1 MKELEIIKAIQEAQE
16 ELKKSND
23 RNEEREMKDL
33 EKFIEEKNNELERD
47 LNNLTEDDK
56 KVFDY
61 YVKIVNEDNVT
72 FEELIKDL
80 TDTGIVELIKTIT
93 LNYVKHIYAG
103 DFRASDREMK
113 NIVKMYIFMQIYNK
127 NNDYKEMN
135 IEACLYSTIMSAQK
149 EGGER

>member
-1 MKELEIIKAIQEAQE
+1 MKELEIIKALQEAQE

-33 EKFIEEKNNELERD
+33 EKFIEEQNNELERMLD
-47 LNNLTEDDK
+47 NITEDDK

-103 DFRASDREMK
+103 DFRASGREMK
-113 NIVKMYIFMQIYNK
+113 NIVKMYMFMQIYNK

>member
-1 MKELEIIKAIQEAQE
+1 MKELEIIKALQEAQE

-33 EKFIEEKNNELERD
+33 EKFIEEQNNELERMLD
-47 LNNLTEDDK
+47 NLTEDDK

-72 FEELIKDL
+72 FDELIKDL

-103 DFRASDREMK
+103 DFRASGREMK
-113 NIVKMYIFMQIYNK
+113 NIVKMYMFMQKYNK

-135 IEACLYSTIMSAQK
+135 IEACLYSTIMSAKQ

>member
-33 EKFIEEKNNELERD
+33 EKFIEEQNNELERMLD
-47 LNNLTEDDK
+47 NLTEDDK

-93 LNYVKHIYAG
+93 LNYVKHIY
-103 DFRASDREMK
+103 
-113 NIVKMYIFMQIYNK
+113 MQEILEQVVEK
-127 NNDYKEMN
+127 
-135 IEACLYSTIMSAQK
+135 
-149 EGGER
+149 

>member
-33 EKFIEEKNNELERD
+33 EKFIEEQNNELERMLD
-47 LNNLTEDDK
+47 NITEDDK

-103 DFRASDREMK
+103 DFRASGREMK
-113 NIVKMYIFMQIYNK
+113 NIVKMYMFMQIYNK

>member
-33 EKFIEEKNNELERD
+33 EKFIEEQNNELERMLD
-47 LNNLTEDDK
+47 NLTEDDK

-103 DFRASDREMK
+103 DFRASGREMK
-113 NIVKMYIFMQIYNK
+113 NIVKMYVFMQIYNK

>member
-1 MKELEIIKAIQEAQE
+1 MKELEIIKALQDIQE

-33 EKFIEEKNNELERD
+33 EKFIEEQNNELERMLD
-47 LNNLTEDDK
+47 SLTEDDK

-61 YVKIVNEDNVT
+61 YVKIVNEDNADILDIV
-72 FEELIKDL
+72 EPL
-80 TDTGIVELIKTIT
+80 TDVGGVELIKTIT

-103 DFRASDREMK
+103 DFRASSKEMN
-113 NIVKMYIFMQIYNK
+113 NIVKMYIFMQQYNRL
-127 NNDYKEMN
+127 NNYKEMN
-135 IEACLYSTIMSAQK
+135 IEACLYSTIMSAKK

>member
-1 MKELEIIKAIQEAQE
+1 MKELEIIKTLQDIQE

-23 RNEEREMKDL
+23 RNEEKEMKDL
-33 EKFIEEKNNELERD
+33 EKFIEEQNNELERMLD
-47 LNNLTEDDK
+47 NLTEDDK
-56 KVFDY
+56 KVFEY

-103 DFRASDREMK
+103 DFRASGREMK
-113 NIVKMYIFMQIYNK
+113 NIVKMYVFMQIYNK
-127 NNDYKEMN
+127 NNNYKEMN

-149 EGGER
+149 EGGEK

>member
-1 MKELEIIKAIQEAQE
+1 MKELEIIKALQEAQE

-33 EKFIEEKNNELERD
+33 EKFIEEQNNKLERMLD
-47 LNNLTEDDK
+47 NLTEDDK

-103 DFRASDREMK
+103 DFRASGREMK
-113 NIVKMYIFMQIYNK
+113 NIAKMYVFMQIYNK

>member
-33 EKFIEEKNNELERD
+33 EKFIEEQNNKLERMLD
-47 LNNLTEDDK
+47 NLTEDDK

-103 DFRASDREMK
+103 DFRASGREMK
-113 NIVKMYIFMQIYNK
+113 NIVKMYMFMQIYNK
-127 NNDYKEMN
+127 NNNYKEMN

>member
-1 MKELEIIKAIQEAQE
+1 MKELEIIKALQEAQE

-33 EKFIEEKNNELERD
+33 EKFIEEQNNELERMLD
-47 LNNLTEDDK
+47 NLTEDDK

-103 DFRASDREMK
+103 DFRASGREMK
-113 NIVKMYIFMQIYNK
+113 NIVKMYMFMQIYNK
-127 NNDYKEMN
+127 NNNYKEMN

>member
-1 MKELEIIKAIQEAQE
+1 MKELEIIKALQEAQE

-33 EKFIEEKNNELERD
+33 EKFIEEQNNELERMLD
-47 LNNLTEDDK
+47 NLTEDDK

-103 DFRASDREMK
+103 DFRASGREMK
-113 NIVKMYIFMQIYNK
+113 NIVKMYMFMQIYNK

>member
-1 MKELEIIKAIQEAQE
+1 MKELEIIKTLQDIQE
-16 ELKKSND
+16 ELKKLND

-33 EKFIEEKNNELERD
+33 EKFIEEQNNELERMLD
-47 LNNLTEDDK
+47 NLTEEDK

-103 DFRASDREMK
+103 DFRASGREMK
-113 NIVKMYIFMQIYNK
+113 NIVKMYIFIQIYNK

-135 IEACLYSTIMSAQK
+135 IESCLYSTIMSAQK

>member
-1 MKELEIIKAIQEAQE
+1 MKELEIIKALQEAIE

-33 EKFIEEKNNELERD
+33 EKFIEEQNNELERMLD
-47 LNNLTEDDK
+47 NLTEDDK
-56 KVFDY
+56 KVFEY
-61 YVKIVNEDNVT
+61 YVKIVNEDNAT
-72 FEELIKDL
+72 FDDLIKDL

-103 DFRASDREMK
+103 DFRASGREMN

-135 IEACLYSTIMSAQK
+135 IEACLYSTIMSAKK

>member
-33 EKFIEEKNNELERD
+33 EKFIEEQNNELERMLD
-47 LNNLTEDDK
+47 NLTEDDK

-103 DFRASDREMK
+103 DFRASGREMK
-113 NIVKMYIFMQIYNK
+113 NIVKMYMFMQIYNK
-127 NNDYKEMN
+127 NNNYKEMN